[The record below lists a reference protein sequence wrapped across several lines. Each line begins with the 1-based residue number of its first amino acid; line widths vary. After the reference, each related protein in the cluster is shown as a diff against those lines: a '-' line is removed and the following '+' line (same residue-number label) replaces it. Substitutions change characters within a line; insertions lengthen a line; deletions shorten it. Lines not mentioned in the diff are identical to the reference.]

1 MALEFGEGHVVPE
14 EVLLGEMSRQFDVE
28 NLELV
33 EGVEVVKADEEPLGN
48 DLLNRYRALR

>member
-1 MALEFGEGHVVPE
+1 MVPE